1 MNKKLKKGLMNIII
15 LMIISTILGNTLR
28 MDADI
33 NESLKVKMYYSLAI
47 FMNLIPI
54 AYFLLK
60 FRVAKKRPIFFIGF
74 IFYYLII
81 LPIWMSLIFEEGMM
95 DKFGLTRDNL
105 TSLKWIIILN
115 LILLLISQ
123 FFIIKYVFV
132 DILSGRRRAKSDDIG
147 IVLLTYITLG
157 IIFGFSY
164 ILLIENNPN
173 ALEGMI
179 LEDLGRRGLY
189 FRGMYFS
196 FITLTS
202 VGYGEIVPISLA
214 AQALTMLESVMGVLL
229 LSFSLGIVFSS
240 NLNIKEEQERIEK
253 ENLEKKN
260 ISGDISEEK
269 YRELKR
275 KLMMEFED
283 SLDRNIEKYINQRKS
298 KNKLESKE

>member
-1 MNKKLKKGLMNIII
+1 MVRKKIKKGLINIII
-15 LMIISTILGNTLR
+15 LMIISIILGNTLR
-28 MDADI
+28 IDADI
-33 NESLKVKMYYSLAI
+33 DENLRVRMYYSLAI

-54 AYFLLK
+54 AYFLIK
-60 FRVAKKRPIFFIGF
+60 FRLAKKKPIFFIGF

-81 LPIWMSLIFEEGMM
+81 LPIWMSFAFEEGMVG
-95 DKFGLTRDNL
+95 KFGLTRDNL
-105 TSLKWIIILN
+105 TSLKWVIILN

-157 IIFGFSY
+157 IIYGFFY

-173 ALEGMI
+173 ALDGMVTKG
-179 LEDLGRRGLY
+179 LGARGLY

-202 VGYGEIVPISLA
+202 VGYGEIVPVSLA
-214 AQALTMLESVMGVLL
+214 AQTLTILESVMGVLL

-240 NLNIKEEQERIEK
+240 NLNIKEKLEKKEK

-260 ISGDISEEK
+260 TDRNISLEK
-269 YRELKR
+269 YKALKR
-275 KLMMEFED
+275 KLMMEFEE
-283 SLDRNIEKYINQRKS
+283 SLDRNIERYIEEKD
-298 KNKLESKE
+298 KN

>member
-1 MNKKLKKGLMNIII
+1 MMSKKLKKGLMNIII
-15 LMIISTILGNTLR
+15 VMIISIILGNTLR

-33 NESLKVKMYYSLAI
+33 NESFRVKMYYSLAI

-54 AYFLLK
+54 AFFLFK
-60 FRVAKKRPIFFIGF
+60 FRMAKKKPIFFIGF

-81 LPIWMSLIFEEGMM
+81 LPVWMSLTFGEGMRVN
-95 DKFGLTRDNL
+95 FGLTRDNL

-115 LILLLISQ
+115 LMLLLVSQ

-173 ALEGMI
+173 ALEGII
-179 LEDLGRRGLY
+179 LEGLRARGIY

-202 VGYGEIVPISLA
+202 VGYGEIVPISVA
-214 AQALTMLESVMGVLL
+214 AQALTILESVMGVLL

-240 NLNIKEEQERIEK
+240 NLNIKEEQEKIDKEK
-253 ENLEKKN
+253 LEKKN
-260 ISGDISEEK
+260 IDRDISPEK
-269 YRELKR
+269 HKELKIR
-275 KLMMEFED
+275 LMLEFED
-283 SLDRNIEKYINQRKS
+283 SLDRNIERYMEEKDEI
-298 KNKLESKE
+298 

>member
-1 MNKKLKKGLMNIII
+1 MVMEKLKKVLMSTII
-15 LMIISTILGNTLR
+15 LMIISIILGNTLR

-33 NESLKVKMYYSLAI
+33 NESLKVKLYYSLAI

-54 AYFLLK
+54 AYFFFK
-60 FRVAKKRPIFFIGF
+60 FRLAKKRPIFFIGI

-95 DKFGLTRDNL
+95 DKLGLTRDSL
-105 TSLKWIIILN
+105 TSLKWVIILN

-147 IVLLTYITLG
+147 IVFLTYITMG
-157 IIFGFSY
+157 IIFGFFY
-164 ILLIENNPN
+164 ILLIRNNPN
-173 ALEGMI
+173 ALKGMI
-179 LEDLGRRGLY
+179 LEDLRARDIY

-202 VGYGEIVPISLA
+202 VGYGEIVPISVA
-214 AQALTMLESVMGVLL
+214 AQALTILESVMGVLL

-253 ENLEKKN
+253 ENLEGKN
-260 ISGDISEEK
+260 IDRDISPEK

-275 KLMMEFED
+275 KLMMEFEE
-283 SLDRNIEKYINQRKS
+283 SLDRNIERYIEEKD
-298 KNKLESKE
+298 KI

>member
-1 MNKKLKKGLMNIII
+1 MKKGLINIII
-15 LMIISTILGNTLR
+15 LMVISIILGNTLR
-28 MDADI
+28 IDADI
-33 NESLKVKMYYSLAI
+33 DENLRVRMYYSLAI

-54 AYFLLK
+54 VYFLFK

-81 LPIWMSLIFEEGMM
+81 LPIWMSLSFEEGMM
-95 DKFGLTRDNL
+95 GQFGLTRDNL

-115 LILLLISQ
+115 LMLLLISQ

-132 DILSGRRRAKSDDIG
+132 DILSGRRRAKTDDIG

-179 LEDLGRRGLY
+179 SKSLGTRDLY

-202 VGYGEIVPISLA
+202 VGYGEIVPISVA
-214 AQALTMLESVMGVLL
+214 AQALTILESVMGVLL
-229 LSFSLGIVFSS
+229 LSFSLGIIFSS
-240 NLNIKEEQERIEK
+240 NLNIKEEQEKIDKEK
-253 ENLEKKN
+253 LEKKN
-260 ISGDISEEK
+260 IDRDTSPAK
-269 YRELKR
+269 YKELKIR
-275 KLMMEFED
+275 LMLEFEE
-283 SLDRNIEKYINQRKS
+283 SLDRNIERYIEGKD
-298 KNKLESKE
+298 ES

>member
-1 MNKKLKKGLMNIII
+1 MMSKKLKKGLMNIII
-15 LMIISTILGNTLR
+15 LTIISIILGNTLR

-54 AYFLLK
+54 AFFLLK
-60 FRVAKKRPIFFIGF
+60 FRMAKKKPIFFIGF

-81 LPIWMSLIFEEGMM
+81 LPVWMSLAFEEGMM
-95 DKFGLTRDNL
+95 VNFGLTRDNL

-115 LILLLISQ
+115 LMLLLVSQ

-173 ALEGMI
+173 ALEGII
-179 LEDLGRRGLY
+179 LEGLRARGIY

-202 VGYGEIVPISLA
+202 VGYGEIVPISIA
-214 AQALTMLESVMGVLL
+214 AQALTILESVMGVLL
-229 LSFSLGIVFSS
+229 LSFSLGVIFSS
-240 NLNIKEEQERIEK
+240 NLNIKEEQEKIENK
-253 ENLEKKN
+253 NLKKKN
-260 ISGDISEEK
+260 IDRDISLEK
-269 YRELKR
+269 HKELKR
-275 KLMMEFED
+275 KLMMEFEE
-283 SLDRNIEKYINQRKS
+283 SLDRNIERYMEEKDEI
-298 KNKLESKE
+298 

>member
-1 MNKKLKKGLMNIII
+1 VVKKKMKKGLINIII
-15 LMIISTILGNTLR
+15 LMVISIILGNTLR
-28 MDADI
+28 IDADI
-33 NESLKVKMYYSLAI
+33 DENLRVRMYYSLAI

-54 AYFLLK
+54 VYFLFK

-81 LPIWMSLIFEEGMM
+81 LPIWMSLSFEEGMM
-95 DKFGLTRDNL
+95 GQFGLTRDNL

-115 LILLLISQ
+115 LMLLLISQ

-132 DILSGRRRAKSDDIG
+132 DILSGRRRAKTDDIG

-179 LEDLGRRGLY
+179 SKGLGARGMY

-202 VGYGEIVPISLA
+202 VGYGEIVPISVA
-214 AQALTMLESVMGVLL
+214 AQALTILESVMGVLL

-240 NLNIKEEQERIEK
+240 NLNIKEEQEKIDKEK
-253 ENLEKKN
+253 LEKKN
-260 ISGDISEEK
+260 IDRDTSPAK
-269 YRELKR
+269 YKELKIR
-275 KLMMEFED
+275 LMLEFEE
-283 SLDRNIEKYINQRKS
+283 SLDRNIERYIEGKD
-298 KNKLESKE
+298 ES

>member
-1 MNKKLKKGLMNIII
+1 MKKGLINIII
-15 LMIISTILGNTLR
+15 LMIISIILGTTLR
-28 MDADI
+28 IDADI
-33 NESLKVKMYYSLAI
+33 NESLRVRMYYSLAI

-60 FRVAKKRPIFFIGF
+60 FRIAKKRPVFFIGF

-81 LPIWMSLIFEEGMM
+81 LPIWMSFAFEEGMVG
-95 DKFGLTRDNL
+95 KFGLTRDNL
-105 TSLKWIIILN
+105 TSLKWVIILN
-115 LILLLISQ
+115 LILLVISQ

-157 IIFGFSY
+157 IIFGFFY

-173 ALEGMI
+173 ALDGI
-179 LEDLGRRGLY
+179 ISKGLGARGLY

-202 VGYGEIVPISLA
+202 VGYGEIVPVSLA
-214 AQALTMLESVMGVLL
+214 AQALTILESVMGVLL

-240 NLNIKEEQERIEK
+240 NLNIKEEQEKIEK
-253 ENLEKKN
+253 ERLEKEN
-260 ISGDISEEK
+260 VDRDISPKK
-269 YRELKR
+269 YMALKR
-275 KLMMEFED
+275 KLMMEFEE
-283 SLDRNIEKYINQRKS
+283 SLDRNIERYIEEKD
-298 KNKLESKE
+298 ES

>member
-1 MNKKLKKGLMNIII
+1 VVRKKIKKGLMNIII
-15 LMIISTILGNTLR
+15 LMVISIILGNTLR

-33 NESLKVKMYYSLAI
+33 NESLRVKMYYSLAI

-54 AYFLLK
+54 AFFLLK
-60 FRVAKKRPIFFIGF
+60 FRMAKKKPIFFIGF

-81 LPIWMSLIFEEGMM
+81 LPIWMSLAFEEGMM
-95 DKFGLTRDNL
+95 GNFGLTRDNL

-115 LILLLISQ
+115 LILLLVSQ

-173 ALEGMI
+173 ALEGII
-179 LEDLGRRGLY
+179 LEGLRARGIY

-202 VGYGEIVPISLA
+202 VGYGEIVPISVA
-214 AQALTMLESVMGVLL
+214 AQALTILESVMGVLL
-229 LSFSLGIVFSS
+229 LSFSLGIVFSL
-240 NLNIKEEQERIEK
+240 NLNIKEEQEKIENK
-253 ENLEKKN
+253 NLEKKN
-260 ISGDISEEK
+260 IDRDVSLEK
-269 YRELKR
+269 HRELKIR
-275 KLMMEFED
+275 LMMEFEE
-283 SLDRNIEKYINQRKS
+283 SLDRNIERYMEEKDEI
-298 KNKLESKE
+298 

>member
-1 MNKKLKKGLMNIII
+1 VVRKKIKKGLMNIII
-15 LMIISTILGNTLR
+15 LMVISIILGNTLR

-33 NESLKVKMYYSLAI
+33 NESLRVKMYYSLAI

-54 AYFLLK
+54 AFFLLK
-60 FRVAKKRPIFFIGF
+60 FRMAKKKPIFFIGF

-81 LPIWMSLIFEEGMM
+81 LPIWMSLAFEEGMM
-95 DKFGLTRDNL
+95 GNFGLTRDNL

-115 LILLLISQ
+115 LILLLVSQ

-173 ALEGMI
+173 ALEGII
-179 LEDLGRRGLY
+179 LEGLRARGIY

-202 VGYGEIVPISLA
+202 VGYGEIVPISVA
-214 AQALTMLESVMGVLL
+214 AQALTILESVMGVLL

-240 NLNIKEEQERIEK
+240 NLNIKEEQEKIENK
-253 ENLEKKN
+253 NLEKKN
-260 ISGDISEEK
+260 IDRDVSLEK
-269 YRELKR
+269 HRELKIR
-275 KLMMEFED
+275 LMMEFEE
-283 SLDRNIEKYINQRKS
+283 SLDRNIERYMEEKDEI
-298 KNKLESKE
+298 

>member
-1 MNKKLKKGLMNIII
+1 MV
-15 LMIISTILGNTLR
+15 ISIILGNTLR
-28 MDADI
+28 IDADI
-33 NESLKVKMYYSLAI
+33 DENLRVRMYYSLAI

-54 AYFLLK
+54 VYFLFK

-81 LPIWMSLIFEEGMM
+81 LPIWMSLSFEEGMM
-95 DKFGLTRDNL
+95 GQFGLTRDNL

-115 LILLLISQ
+115 LMLLLISQ

-132 DILSGRRRAKSDDIG
+132 DILSGRRRAKTDDIG

-179 LEDLGRRGLY
+179 SKGLGARGIY

-202 VGYGEIVPISLA
+202 VGYGEIVPISVA
-214 AQALTMLESVMGVLL
+214 AQALTILESVMGVLL
-229 LSFSLGIVFSS
+229 LSFSLGIIFSS
-240 NLNIKEEQERIEK
+240 NLNIKEEQEKIYKEK
-253 ENLEKKN
+253 LEKKN
-260 ISGDISEEK
+260 IDRDTSPAK
-269 YRELKR
+269 YKELKIR
-275 KLMMEFED
+275 LMLEFEE
-283 SLDRNIEKYINQRKS
+283 SLDRNIERYIEGKD
-298 KNKLESKE
+298 ES